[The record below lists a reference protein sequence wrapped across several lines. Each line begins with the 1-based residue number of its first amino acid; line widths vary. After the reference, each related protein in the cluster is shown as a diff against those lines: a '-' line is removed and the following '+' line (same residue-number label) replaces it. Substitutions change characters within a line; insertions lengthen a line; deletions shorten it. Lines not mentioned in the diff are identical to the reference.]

1 MKLTALTSI
10 FLDGTLLKKG
20 TVFTTTATTG
30 ERLIRSGSARPAE
43 QPTKQAAPRNQ
54 VPAVKEPDEPTPQE
68 QRPAPPRKTAPKK
81 AWEDY
86 ATALGIPAAGLT
98 KPELIAVCLDY

>member
-10 FLDGTLLKKG
+10 FLDGTLIKKG

-30 ERLIRSGSARPAE
+30 ERLIRSGSASPAE
-43 QPTKQAAPRNQ
+43 QPAKRPEPGHQA
-54 VPAVKEPDEPTPQE
+54 PAVKEPDEPTPQE
-68 QRPAPPRKTAPKK
+68 QRPAPPRKAAPKK
-81 AWEDY
+81 VWEDY